1 MASGLTPWLAFE
13 LPEDPTE
20 ITAEMLDEWRKK
32 QKLARLAAAGCN
44 ILFEEIGLRRRM
56 NFYYEFKKS
65 SEWKNLG
72 FLKTVRMGKEILK
85 KDVSKAYNEV
95 KATSRAH
102 DKQVSLNTNSN
113 YNMMQATKPWAPAED
128 VVAFGRGRGS
138 SRGRTPQG
146 RGGGRSGNGWN
157 PRNNF
162 NAGGSEHF
170 SPPKPFNRGRGQF
183 PSNPRFQRGGPQ
195 GQQPRNNNNNGNNSS
210 GGYPQKSKPQNKS
223 FRGGGNN

>member
-85 KDVSKAYNEV
+85 KDVSK
-95 KATSRAH
+95 
-102 DKQVSLNTNSN
+102 
-113 YNMMQATKPWAPAED
+113 
-128 VVAFGRGRGS
+128 
-138 SRGRTPQG
+138 
-146 RGGGRSGNGWN
+146 
-157 PRNNF
+157 
-162 NAGGSEHF
+162 
-170 SPPKPFNRGRGQF
+170 
-183 PSNPRFQRGGPQ
+183 
-195 GQQPRNNNNNGNNSS
+195 
-210 GGYPQKSKPQNKS
+210 
-223 FRGGGNN
+223 